1 MSSDKNLQEMEAGTK
16 QSSTAVN
23 SGATA
28 GDPMPKLTTGGT
40 PQSWEDLG
48 GPSPTNYKPDDN
60 SAALKTPGSTLKQV
74 KDVVTNRKGKKDGS
88 SPADVGV
95 GKKLNNVPEEE
106 DTSTVEKFGKSC
118 MECHVFWPRSG

>member
-23 SGATA
+23 SGASA
-28 GDPMPKLTTGGT
+28 GDPMQKLAPGAVAG
-40 PQSWEDLG
+40 QSGSWEDLG

-74 KDVVTNRKGKKDGS
+74 KDVVTTVKVRRKAIY
-88 SPADVGV
+88 PM
-95 GKKLNNVPEEE
+95 
-106 DTSTVEKFGKSC
+106 T
-118 MECHVFWPRSG
+118 